1 MMFAIWWGCRAS
13 EPAGQA
19 KDQDNMKKRVA
30 IIGGGGYTAG
40 ELLRILVHH
49 PNVEVT
55 YVQSESQAGKK
66 VYEVHTDLVG
76 ETDLVFSGADAGAME
91 GLDAVFL
98 CMGHGR
104 SRGWVESTEL
114 DERTVVVDLST
125 DYRMSDDWVY
135 GLPEINR
142 AATRGA
148 RRVANPGCFAT
159 AIQLGLLP
167 LVGAGLADG
176 EVHINGM
183 TGSTGAGQQP
193 LPTTHFSWRNA
204 NVSIYKAFRHQHL
217 NEIGRNVR
225 VLGRADAAG
234 LNFLPLRGPF
244 ARGIFV
250 STYLNTDATEAELRQ
265 LFADFYADAVFT
277 HPTEVN
283 PNLKQV
289 VNTNKGLVYVE
300 KHEDKAL
307 VVSMIDN
314 LLKGASGQ
322 AVQNMNLALGLA
334 EDAGL
339 RLKASYF

>member
-1 MMFAIWWGCRAS
+1 
-13 EPAGQA
+13 
-19 KDQDNMKKRVA
+19 MKKVA

-49 PNVEVT
+49 PEVEVT
-55 YVQSESQAGKK
+55 YAQSESQAGKK
-66 VYEVHTDLVG
+66 VYAVHTDLVG
-76 ETDLVFSGADAGAME
+76 DTELTFSGAAAGATGGGE
-91 GLDAVFL
+91 EPGFVDADVVFL

-104 SRGWVESTEL
+104 SRGWVEANPL
-114 DERTVVVDLST
+114 PDKTVIVDLST
-125 DYRMSDDWVY
+125 DYRLDDAWVY

-142 AATRGA
+142 EATRGA
-148 RRVANPGCFAT
+148 TRIANPGCFAT

-167 LVGAGLADG
+167 LVKAGLANG

-183 TGSTGAGQQP
+183 TGSTGAGQKP

-204 NVSIYKAFRHQHL
+204 NVSVYKAFSHQHL
-217 NEIGRNVR
+217 NEIGRNVQL
-225 VLGRADAAG
+225 LGRPNAEG

-250 STYLNTDATEAELRQ
+250 STYVDTNASAQELRE
-265 LFADFYADAVFT
+265 LFADFYRDAAFT
-277 HPTEVN
+277 HVTDTN

-300 KHEDKAL
+300 KHGDKAL
-307 VVSMIDN
+307 VLSMIDN

-322 AVQNMNLALGLA
+322 AVQNMNLALGLG
-334 EDAGL
+334 ETVGL
-339 RLKASYF
+339 GLKGSGF

>member
-1 MMFAIWWGCRAS
+1 
-13 EPAGQA
+13 
-19 KDQDNMKKRVA
+19 MKHKIG

-40 ELLRILVHH
+40 ELLRLLVNH
-49 PNVEVT
+49 PEVEIA
-55 YVQSESQAGKK
+55 YVQSDSQAGKRIDA
-66 VYEVHTDLVG
+66 VHTDLVG
-76 ETDLVFSGADAGAME
+76 ETDALFSGADAGAVQ

-104 SRGWVESTEL
+104 SRGWVEANPLPPT
-114 DERTVVVDLST
+114 TVIVDLST
-125 DYRMSDDWVY
+125 DYRLDDNWVY
-135 GLPEINR
+135 GLPEVNR

-148 RRVANPGCFAT
+148 TRIANPGCFAT

-167 LVGAGLADG
+167 LVKAGLANG

-204 NVSIYKAFRHQHL
+204 NVSVYKAFSHQHL
-217 NEIGRNVR
+217 NEIGRMVTT
-225 VLGRADAAG
+225 LGRPDAQG

-250 STYLNTDATEAELRQ
+250 TTYVQTDASAKELKT
-265 LFADFYADAVFT
+265 LFQEFYAGAAFT
-277 HPTEVN
+277 HFTEQN

-307 VVSMIDN
+307 VISLIDN

-322 AVQNMNLALGLA
+322 AVQNMNLALGLP
-334 EDAGL
+334 EEMGL
-339 RLKASYF
+339 RLKAGVF

>member
-1 MMFAIWWGCRAS
+1 MSDVKHKIG
-13 EPAGQA
+13 
-19 KDQDNMKKRVA
+19 

-40 ELLRILVHH
+40 ELLRLLVNH
-49 PNVEVT
+49 PDVEIT
-55 YVQSESQAGKK
+55 YVQSESQAGKP
-66 VYEVHTDLVG
+66 VHAVHADLVG
-76 ETDLVFSGADAGAME
+76 ETDLNFSGADAGALK
-91 GLDAVFL
+91 GLAAVFL

-104 SRGWVESTEL
+104 SRSWVESAKL
-114 DERTVVVDLST
+114 DDETVIVDLST
-125 DYRMSDDWVY
+125 DYRMDDDWVY

-142 AATRGA
+142 EQTRGA
-148 RRVANPGCFAT
+148 KRIANPGCFAT

-167 LVGAGLADG
+167 LVQAGLANG

-183 TGSTGAGQQP
+183 TGSTGAGQKP

-204 NVSIYKAFRHQHL
+204 NVSVYKAFSHQHL
-217 NEIGRNVR
+217 NEIGRTVQL
-225 VLGRADAAG
+225 LGRPNAEG

-250 STYLNTDATEAELRQ
+250 STYVTTDASEEELRRV
-265 LFADFYADAVFT
+265 FRDFYAEATFT
-277 HPTEVN
+277 HVTDVN

-289 VNTNKGLVYVE
+289 VNTNKGLVFVE
-300 KHEDKAL
+300 KHGDKAL
-307 VVSMIDN
+307 VLSMIDN

>member
-1 MMFAIWWGCRAS
+1 MT
-13 EPAGQA
+13 ETNQ
-19 KDQDNMKKRVA
+19 KYRVG

-49 PNVEVT
+49 PHLEVA
-55 YVQSESQAGKK
+55 YVQSDSQAGRR
-66 VYEVHTDLVG
+66 VDEVHTDLVG
-76 ETDLVFSGADAGAME
+76 ETDLEFLGGSAGAMVD
-91 GLDAVFL
+91 GKASAVHGVFL

-104 SRGWVESTEL
+104 SEGWMAEN
-114 DERTVVVDLST
+114 DPGPGTVVVDLST
-125 DYRMSDDWVY
+125 DFRMDDAWVY

-167 LVGAGLADG
+167 LVKAGLANG
-176 EVHINGM
+176 EVHVNGM
-183 TGSTGAGQQP
+183 TGSTGAGQKP

-204 NVSIYKAFRHQHL
+204 NVSVYKAFRHQHL
-217 NEIGRNVR
+217 NEIGRTVQM
-225 VLGRADAAG
+225 LGRRGAEG
-234 LNFLPLRGPF
+234 INFLPLRGPF

-250 STYLNTDATEAELRQ
+250 TTYVQTDATQ
-265 LFADFYADAVFT
+265 ADLEEVFT
-277 HPTEVN
+277 EFYRGAAFTHVTNLN

-300 KHEDKAL
+300 KHDDKAL
-307 VVSMIDN
+307 VISMIDN

-322 AVQNMNLALGLA
+322 AVQNMNLALGL
-334 EDAGL
+334 EEGVGL